1 MVLNLWSIKD
11 GGPTLFQ
18 IAKRASQLNA
28 FLKPPYTQFLSI
40 AEQQK
45 IQAARAIHTKASQ
58 YCQKHH
64 AVFQQ
69 GNNYQKVM
77 KGNGY
82 LGTKK
87 KGNNQLAA
95 KVGDA
100 VVDAL
105 NFVLPDALL
114 VGAKVVAS

>member
-1 MVLNLWSIKD
+1 
-11 GGPTLFQ
+11 
-18 IAKRASQLNA
+18 
-28 FLKPPYTQFLSI
+28 
-40 AEQQK
+40 
-45 IQAARAIHTKASQ
+45 
-58 YCQKHH
+58 
-64 AVFQQ
+64 
-69 GNNYQKVM
+69 M

-105 NFVLPDALL
+105 L
-114 VGAKVVAS
+114 VGAAI